1 MNLSRSIF
9 ALGVLCLFAA
19 GAAGEPPE
27 LEPGVK
33 IEADGAPIA
42 VEIGHLVPVV
52 ADWNG
57 DGKKDLIVGQFSG
70 GKIRLYTNVG
80 TDDRPVF
87 GKFEYLRA
95 GGKEI
100 SLPAG

>member
-1 MNLSRSIF
+1 MTLTRILIP
-9 ALGVLCLFAA
+9 LGVFWFFAA
-19 GAAGEPPE
+19 GAAAEAPE

-42 VEIGHLVPVV
+42 VEIGHLVPAV

-57 DGKKDLIVGQFSG
+57 DGKKDLIVGQFSK
-70 GKIRLYTNVG
+70 GKIRLYLNVG
-80 TDDRPVF
+80 TDERPVF

-100 SLPAG
+100 SLPCG